1 MLSKMC
7 KTGIKAV
14 IYLCSQSREKKYVG
28 IKQIAAA
35 IDSSEHSV
43 GKILQAL
50 VKDNI
55 IGSMKGPSGGF
66 FITAEQQQLPIL
78 TIVEAIDG
86 REKFLE
92 CGLGLSRCSAL
103 HPCPIHHQYE
113 AIRLQM
119 EKIFREKRVGELC
132 HAVNIGEAYLAG

>member
-7 KTGIKAV
+7 QTGIKAV
-14 IYLCSQSREKKYVG
+14 IFLCSQSKLQKYAG

-50 VKDNI
+50 VRDKI
-55 IGSMKGPSGGF
+55 IGSLKGPSGGF
-66 FITAEQQQLPIL
+66 FITAEQEALPIMK
-78 TIVEAIDG
+78 IVEAIDG
-86 REKFLE
+86 REKFME
-92 CGLGLSRCSAL
+92 CGLGLSRCSVH

-113 AIRLQM
+113 AIRSEM
-119 EKIFREKRVGELC
+119 ERVFREKKVGELC
-132 HAVNIGEAYLAG
+132 HAVHIGAAYLAD